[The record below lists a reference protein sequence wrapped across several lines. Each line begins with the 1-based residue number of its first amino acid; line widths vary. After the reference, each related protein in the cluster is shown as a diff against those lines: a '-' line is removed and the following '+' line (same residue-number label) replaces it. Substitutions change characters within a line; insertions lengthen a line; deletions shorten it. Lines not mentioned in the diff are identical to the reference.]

1 MYSACTNS
9 DCFFYR
15 FKCLVLIYKPQV
27 DQIDHAGKKD
37 WEYVLKFICFFVVY
51 TIVMK
56 QYYYISFFLI
66 KL

>member
-15 FKCLVLIYKPQV
+15 FKCIVLIYKPQV

-37 WEYVLKFICFFVVY
+37 WEYVLKFICFFCGVY
-51 TIVMK
+51 HCYETVLL
-56 QYYYISFFLI
+56 YIIFSY
-66 KL
+66 